1 MKKFLISVICTFS
14 VFFAVLTIG
23 GAIIKKLYPIAYRE
37 IVCEYYDDWRL
48 ILSIVK
54 AESGFRPDVTSN
66 AGACGLMQ
74 ILPSTAEFIAEKNG
88 IEEYDL
94 YEPRDNLHLGCLY
107 FMYLEEKF
115 SNLQT
120 VLAAYNAGE
129 GTVKEWLK
137 DSRYSSDGVILSSIP
152 YTETKN
158 YVIKIK
164 KYYQNYRKIY
174 LTN

>member
-1 MKKFLISVICTFS
+1 MKKFLVSALVAVS
-14 VFFAVLTIG
+14 VFFIFLTFG
-23 GAIIKKLYPIAYRE
+23 GAILRRAYPTDYKD
-37 IVCEYYDDWRL
+37 IVSRYHDDWRL
-48 ILSIVK
+48 VLSVVK
-54 AESGFRPDVTSN
+54 AESGFRAEAKSN

-74 ILPSTAEFIAEKNG
+74 LLPSTAEFIAEKNG

-94 YEPRDNLHLGCLY
+94 YAPQDNLQLGCLY
-107 FMYLEEKF
+107 LIYLEERF
-115 SNLQT
+115 EELQT

-129 GTVKEWLK
+129 GTVREWLK
-137 DSRYSSDGVILSSIP
+137 DERYSSDGRALSTIP
-152 YTETKN
+152 YAETEN